1 MTSDKLKPKKSA
13 KQVMKEVNQKMAEV
27 EVRDKLDKFDKLIE
41 KQKQREEEMKQ
52 VREDFINEV
61 ETPKKQITV
70 KLFPNTHKTLKVI
83 ATAKDTTLE
92 TIATSILEDRIEGLD
107 IVEFV
112 SEAFKSGNDGFDW
125 LQRIDID
132 NSAYDVNDKL
142 LNKGNPRK
150 RINVKVNPETHKK
163 LRVVSAIQERSLD
176 QIVGSIIEY
185 EVGEENN
192 IDTVKLMVGLED
204 LLCIIVLFFH
214 PFYFRFNIFFIFTIH
229 KFIILFI

>member
-41 KQKQREEEMKQ
+41 KQKQRDEEMKQ

-192 IDTVKLMVGLED
+192 IDTVKLMNEILESID
-204 LLCIIVLFFH
+204 
-214 PFYFRFNIFFIFTIH
+214 
-229 KFIILFI
+229 KE

>member
-1 MTSDKLKPKKSA
+1 MTSDKPKPKKSA

-61 ETPKKQITV
+61 DTPKKQITV

-125 LQRIDID
+125 LQRLDID

-192 IDTVKLMVGLED
+192 IDTVKLMNEILESID
-204 LLCIIVLFFH
+204 
-214 PFYFRFNIFFIFTIH
+214 
-229 KFIILFI
+229 KE

>member
-1 MTSDKLKPKKSA
+1 MTSDKPKPKKSA

-41 KQKQREEEMKQ
+41 KQKQREREMKQ
-52 VREDFINEV
+52 AREDFINEV

-125 LQRIDID
+125 LQRLDID

-192 IDTVKLMVGLED
+192 IDTVKLMNEILESID
-204 LLCIIVLFFH
+204 
-214 PFYFRFNIFFIFTIH
+214 
-229 KFIILFI
+229 KE

>member
-1 MTSDKLKPKKSA
+1 M
-13 KQVMKEVNQKMAEV
+13 
-27 EVRDKLDKFDKLIE
+27 
-41 KQKQREEEMKQ
+41 
-52 VREDFINEV
+52 
-61 ETPKKQITV
+61 
-70 KLFPNTHKTLKVI
+70 
-83 ATAKDTTLE
+83 
-92 TIATSILEDRIEGLD
+92 D

-192 IDTVKLMVGLED
+192 IDTVKLMNEILESID
-204 LLCIIVLFFH
+204 
-214 PFYFRFNIFFIFTIH
+214 
-229 KFIILFI
+229 KE

>member
-13 KQVMKEVNQKMAEV
+13 KQVMKEVNQKMAEA

-41 KQKQREEEMKQ
+41 KQKQREQEMKQ
-52 VREDFINEV
+52 AREDFINEV

-125 LQRIDID
+125 LQRLDID

-192 IDTVKLMVGLED
+192 IDTVKLMNEILESID
-204 LLCIIVLFFH
+204 
-214 PFYFRFNIFFIFTIH
+214 
-229 KFIILFI
+229 KE

>member
-1 MTSDKLKPKKSA
+1 MT
-13 KQVMKEVNQKMAEV
+13 N
-27 EVRDKLDKFDKLIE
+27 DKFDELI
-41 KQKQREEEMKQ
+41 QKQVQRENKMKQ
-52 VREDFINEV
+52 VREDYLNEMN
-61 ETPKKQITV
+61 ELPKKQITV
-70 KLFPNTHKTLKVI
+70 KLFPNTHKTLKII

-125 LQRIDID
+125 LQRLDID

-192 IDTVKLMVGLED
+192 IDTVKLMNEILESID
-204 LLCIIVLFFH
+204 
-214 PFYFRFNIFFIFTIH
+214 
-229 KFIILFI
+229 KE

>member
-1 MTSDKLKPKKSA
+1 MTSDKPKPKKSA

-41 KQKQREEEMKQ
+41 KQKQREQEMKQ
-52 VREDFINEV
+52 AREDFINEV

-125 LQRIDID
+125 LQRLDID
-132 NSAYDVNDKL
+132 NSTYDVNDKL

-192 IDTVKLMVGLED
+192 IDTVKLMNEILESID
-204 LLCIIVLFFH
+204 
-214 PFYFRFNIFFIFTIH
+214 
-229 KFIILFI
+229 KE

>member
-1 MTSDKLKPKKSA
+1 MTSDKPKPKKSA
-13 KQVMKEVNQKMAEV
+13 KQVLKEVNQKMAEV

-41 KQKQREEEMKQ
+41 KQEQREQEMRQ
-52 VREDFINEV
+52 VHEDFINEV
-61 ETPKKQITV
+61 DTPKKQITV

-125 LQRIDID
+125 LQRLDID
-132 NSAYDVNDKL
+132 NSTYDVNDKL

-192 IDTVKLMVGLED
+192 IDTVKLMNEILESID
-204 LLCIIVLFFH
+204 
-214 PFYFRFNIFFIFTIH
+214 
-229 KFIILFI
+229 KE

>member
-1 MTSDKLKPKKSA
+1 MTSDKPKPKKSA

-41 KQKQREEEMKQ
+41 KQEQREQEMRQ
-52 VREDFINEV
+52 VHEDFINEV
-61 ETPKKQITV
+61 DTPKKQITV

-125 LQRIDID
+125 LQRLDID
-132 NSAYDVNDKL
+132 NSTYDVNDKL

-192 IDTVKLMVGLED
+192 IDTVKLMNEILESID
-204 LLCIIVLFFH
+204 
-214 PFYFRFNIFFIFTIH
+214 
-229 KFIILFI
+229 KE

>member
-1 MTSDKLKPKKSA
+1 MASDKPKPKKSA

-192 IDTVKLMVGLED
+192 IDTVKLMNEILESID
-204 LLCIIVLFFH
+204 
-214 PFYFRFNIFFIFTIH
+214 
-229 KFIILFI
+229 KE

>member
-1 MTSDKLKPKKSA
+1 MTSDKPKPKKSA
-13 KQVMKEVNQKMAEV
+13 KQVMKEVNQKMAEA

-41 KQKQREEEMKQ
+41 KQKQREQEMKQ
-52 VREDFINEV
+52 AREDFINEV

-125 LQRIDID
+125 LQRLDID

-150 RINVKVNPETHKK
+150 RINVKVNLESHKR
-163 LRVVSAIQERSLD
+163 LRVISAIQDRSLD
-176 QIVGSIIEY
+176 NLVGSVIEY
-185 EVGEENN
+185 EIGEENN
-192 IDTVKLMVGLED
+192 INTAELMDEILNSIED
-204 LLCIIVLFFH
+204 
-214 PFYFRFNIFFIFTIH
+214 
-229 KFIILFI
+229 KE